1 MKRAHIVLDTNVVL
15 MSISPLSAYRKVWQ
29 SFLDGEY
36 ILCVTNEI
44 LEEYSE
50 VLARNFNIT
59 VSDYILQTILLR
71 DNVRLY
77 DPHFRCNLITEDVD
91 DNKFVDCA
99 FASNAKFIVSE
110 DRHFNA
116 LKHVEFP
123 KIEVI
128 RVIEFMGLL

>member
-1 MKRAHIVLDTNVVL
+1 MERAHIVLDTNVVL
-15 MSISPLSAYRKVWQ
+15 MSISPHSVYRKVWQ

-59 VSDYILQTILLR
+59 VSDYILQTILFR

-116 LKHVEFP
+116 LKHVDFP

-128 RVIEFMGLL
+128 RAIEFMELL